1 MKKIKMGFTLAEV
14 LITLSIIGIVAA
26 ITLPS
31 VMSSYQYKTV
41 GVKLSKFMS
50 TTEDSARA
58 YVVANDSFK
67 GVTTETTGTSSA
79 TTKVKDSIIQDFI
92 SEIFMIKELQ
102 KQDGTKKV
110 DENESTYEI
119 ADYAL
124 LKDGT
129 RIKVEADDLKAW
141 SSAHKDVLDAR
152 KTGMPAIKVAFEPKV
167 TGLPKATQK
176 QYDFVIT
183 ELGYVFPAEYD
194 ECLWLIYDD
203 NWVTNSKTFK
213 NNTSCQKEK
222 PSSTKNSG
230 TK

>member
-58 YVVANDSFK
+58 YVVANDSFR

-102 KQDGTKKV
+102 TQDGTKKV
-110 DENESTYEI
+110 GESESTYEI

-129 RIKVEADDLKAW
+129 RIKVEADNLKAW
-141 SSAHKDVLDAR
+141 SGAHKDVLDAR
-152 KTGMPAIKVAFEPKV
+152 KTGMPAIKIAFEPKV

-176 QYDFVIT
+176 RYDFVIT

-194 ECLWLIYDD
+194 KCLWTIYDD

-213 NNTSCQKEK
+213 NNASCQAEV
-222 PSSTKNSG
+222 PSGTNSG

>member
-141 SSAHKDVLDAR
+141 SSAHTDVLDAR
-152 KTGMPAIKVAFEPKV
+152 KTGMPAIKVAFEP
-167 TGLPKATQK
+167 
-176 QYDFVIT
+176 
-183 ELGYVFPAEYD
+183 
-194 ECLWLIYDD
+194 
-203 NWVTNSKTFK
+203 
-213 NNTSCQKEK
+213 
-222 PSSTKNSG
+222 
-230 TK
+230 